1 MRDIEKQVNPF
12 DESKRINRNKYRETE
27 NLEL

>member
-1 MRDIEKQVNPF
+1 MINTEKQVNPL

-27 NLEL
+27 NLQL